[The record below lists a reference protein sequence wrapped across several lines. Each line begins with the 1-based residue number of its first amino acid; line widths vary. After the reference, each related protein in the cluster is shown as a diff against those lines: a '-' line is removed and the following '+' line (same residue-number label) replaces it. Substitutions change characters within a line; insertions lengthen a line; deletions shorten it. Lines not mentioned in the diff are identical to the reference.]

1 MPNVIERRVEARH
14 RRTSERRVSAWFA
27 GAATAFA
34 LAASV
39 QAAAQEAPPVTLDV
53 LVLDR
58 DGRPAPDL
66 GVGDFEVVDQGST
79 RAISRVRV
87 LPTPEEPRRFV
98 FVVNRR
104 GALPDQLRRFRS
116 GIESFLE
123 ESFGEQDEAM
133 FVDFGDVPRITTG
146 WRRGGAAALAEVD
159 ELVPIGFQGVAGGSQ
174 DAADAAYMLYAL
186 SERLAATPGRK
197 IVVMFSR
204 SLSTFGGRPG
214 LGRDPWFNENA
225 GVRPSGQPGA
235 DDAELAL
242 AGAFRRARTT
252 VYAVHLEGARTQ
264 DDGILV
270 RDRDEMGRMDTTNT
284 ASGVQ
289 GATRVRNSSASISGR
304 SRAAFSRPVDDFLSS
319 LASSTGG
326 DYTARATDLAAVLN
340 RIEAANRA
348 WYELSVGAA
357 SAAPDPRAPALEVR
371 APNHPDLRVIA
382 RPGALRE

>member
-1 MPNVIERRVEARH
+1 MPDAIERRVEARH
-14 RRTSERRVSAWFA
+14 RRITGRRSSTWFA
-27 GAATAFA
+27 GAAAALA
-34 LAASV
+34 LAAPLL
-39 QAAAQEAPPVTLDV
+39 AAAQEPPVTLDV

-66 GVGDFEVVDQGST
+66 GVGDFEVMDRGST
-79 RAISRVRV
+79 RAVSRVRV

-98 FVVNRR
+98 FAVNRR

-197 IVVMFSR
+197 IVVVFSR
-204 SLSTFGGRPG
+204 SLSTFSGFPAPQDGVFVVRGVANPATG
-214 LGRDPWFNENA
+214 QA
-225 GVRPSGQPGA
+225 GA
-235 DDAELAL
+235 EDAEKAL
-242 AGAFRRARTT
+242 AGAFQRARAT
-252 VYAVHLEGARTQ
+252 VYTVHLEGARTQ

-270 RDRDEMGRMDTTNT
+270 RDRDEMGMMNTTNT

-289 GATRVRNSSASISGR
+289 GATRVLGSSASVRGR
-304 SRAAFSRPVDDFLSS
+304 SRDAFSRPVDDFLSS